1 MEAFLLCLAFFTPVQ
16 HKNGACWSKVWDA
29 VGRVR
34 SEGCSPR
41 FFIISFNCWSSST
54 SLLRTQSQF
63 SSSLT
68 VSEPCWFPVPEPV
81 FVQAVHDGVPAVY
94 DLHQSL
100 HQPLLLPLL
109 LSGLQVICCS
119 GSEALRKDASAE
131 SRVWKR
137 SLTGFLQQPA
147 ELPLHPRLLLLQLL
161 GPGSDGGGGLL
172 SKTPSILFFSGSFS
186 LTSTPAPIPS

>member
-16 HKNGACWSKVWDA
+16 HKNGACWNNVWD
-29 VGRVR
+29 VGRMR

-54 SLLRTQSQF
+54 SLLTTHSQF

-68 VSEPCWFPVPEPV
+68 VSEPCRFLVPEPV
-81 FVQAVHDGVPAVY
+81 FVQALHDSVPAVY

-119 GSEALRKDASAE
+119 GSEALAGGKTHRPSRGSGNAASPGF
-131 SRVWKR
+131 SSSLR
-137 SLTGFLQQPA
+137 SSPSTPGCCCSSSWVLALTEGGF
-147 ELPLHPRLLLLQLL
+147 
-161 GPGSDGGGGLL
+161 L
-172 SKTPSILFFSGSFS
+172 SKTPSILFFSARF
-186 LTSTPAPIPS
+186 